1 MGIGIM
7 DALKITTEQIRDWVD
22 KTKADK
28 NTVDSMSE
36 TLEILSSAVKT
47 YNVEFYN
54 LEDDE
59 EVLLYAQENIT
70 DCNDPV
76 LSGAITTPIKLGV
89 DDPTKYD
96 FIGWNPSC
104 ENIQEDTK
112 CYAMFRYNGYIE
124 DDWTTIADNIKN
136 GTATTL
142 YPIGA
147 HKEISITLS
156 DGIKRTIDVEIIA
169 YNHDDLADGSGKA
182 TLTFFCKNLPDLM
195 YKMYKNH
202 INSNGW
208 SESDIRAF
216 VNGELYEAFPEELRN
231 IIKPVIKI
239 SDGGLNNK
247 TLVETVDY
255 CWLLSYDEAWY
266 EMNRTDNI
274 AGQGQRY
281 TETFGEDCT
290 RIKYTPNGR
299 DAGRWWLRT
308 TSYGDSVFMLRTQTS
323 GGVEASGLW
332 NKYYVAFGFCV

>member
-1 MGIGIM
+1 MEIGIM
-7 DALKITTEQIRDWVD
+7 DALRVTAEEIRDWSNQ
-22 KTKADK
+22 TKADK
-28 NTVDSMSE
+28 KD
-36 TLEILSSAVKT
+36 LEILSSNIQT
-47 YNVEFYN
+47 YSVTFYN
-54 LEDDE
+54 LEDDK
-59 EVLLYAQENIT
+59 EVLLCSQENVINCT
-70 DCNDPV
+70 DPIS
-76 LSGAITTPIKLGV
+76 SGIIETPIKLGV

-96 FIGWNPSC
+96 FIGWSPSY
-104 ENIQEDTK
+104 ENIKEDTK
-112 CYAMFRYNGYIE
+112 CYAIFRYNDYIK
-124 DDWTTIADNIKN
+124 DDWATIANNIKN

-147 HKEISITLS
+147 RKEIPIILS
-156 DGIKRTIDVEIIA
+156 DGVERTVDVEIIA

-195 YKMYKNH
+195 YKMYKTH
-202 INSNGW
+202 TNSNGW
-208 SESDIRAF
+208 SGSDMRAF
-216 VNGELYEAFPEELRN
+216 VNGELYEALPAELRN
-231 IIKPVIKI
+231 IIQPVIKI
-239 SDGGLNNK
+239 SDGGSNSK
-247 TLVETVDY
+247 TLIETIDY
-255 CWLLSYDEAWY
+255 CWLLSYDEAGY